1 MKVCGF
7 TIIRNA
13 IKYDFPIKEAI
24 LSIEPL
30 CEVIYVGVGNSED
43 ETRNLI
49 KSISSKIIII
59 DTVWDDGLRKG
70 GKVLAVETDKV
81 FKQIPDDFDWCF
93 YIQGDE
99 AVHEK
104 YHTQIKKGMSENLN
118 NKKVDGLLFKY
129 LHFYGSYKYVA
140 RSTKWYRNE
149 IRIIRNNKSIYS
161 YRDAQGFRKNENE
174 KLNVNPIDAYIYHYG
189 YVKNPA
195 IMKEKINNSNK
206 MWYDDESLKKVSIQ
220 KEEFDFHS
228 IDILEEFYGT
238 HPHGFKERL
247 ERSNWGFKFDTNQ
260 TKRSIKEKIKYFV
273 EKYTGWRIGEYK
285 NYRIV

>member
-220 KEEFDFHS
+220 KEKLDFHS